1 MAVSNVFASGIDGA
15 NFEPNVYEQ
24 YGDMIGKLA
33 KSFIR
38 NVQAKNPLAVFDK
51 GRIDNGDTI
60 ENVVIGLLESSGYA
74 DNTPLANQGKGNI
87 VAEYFKNWLY
97 KRYSVT
103 IKPDDLRKIRPQ
115 YAEDD
120 VSSMASRIVGSLD
133 QSAMHEHF
141 KAFKEML
148 KWGAT
153 SGSYSEGTALVDKGN
168 IDLINGKTDYKGIL
182 KKIKDIV
189 DGMSF
194 VNADYNAKGFEKST
208 NKEDIYIIMPY
219 AIKNAIDVDELSGV
233 FNLQKAE
240 IERKIIVTDS
250 AENYIYVVDKNAIL
264 SFTRLYEVKT
274 QENAQGNYY
283 NYFLH
288 TDRLMALS
296 PVFDGVFFTYDV
308 EEDANLINL
317 VPYVASDVL
326 GKATSDLQ
334 EGVQVRG
341 NNIKGTLK
349 YVTGYTGF
357 SGDVAEQSGNYLAVY
372 LPIPE
377 GATAKADLVGG
388 TTGEQT
394 LDDGIMV
401 LRITDKDA
409 ETLKISVTSNSQT
422 AVKVFSLSGLT
433 LQAE

>member
-1 MAVSNVFASGIDGA
+1 MAVSNVFTSGLDGED
-15 NFEPNVYEQ
+15 FEPNVYEQ
-24 YGDMIGKLA
+24 YGDMLGKLA
-33 KSFIR
+33 KTFIR

-51 GRIDNGDTI
+51 GRIDNGETI

-120 VSSMASRIVGSLD
+120 VASMASRIVGSLD

-153 SGSYSEGTALVDKGN
+153 SGSYGDGTALVDKGN
-168 IDLINGKTDYKGIL
+168 IDLINGKTDYKAIL

-194 VNADYNAKGFEKST
+194 VNNEYNAKGFEKST

-233 FNLQKAE
+233 FNLSKAE
-240 IERKIIVTDS
+240 IESKIIVTDS
-250 AENYIYVVDKNAIL
+250 NENYIYIVDKNAIL

-317 VPYVASDVL
+317 VPYVATDVL
-326 GKATSDLQ
+326 GKATSALQ

-357 SGDVAEQSGNYLAVY
+357 SGDVEEQSGNYLAVY

-394 LDDGIMV
+394 LDDGIIV

-409 ETLKISVTSNSQT
+409 ETLKISVTSGSQT

-433 LQAE
+433 LEAE